1 MASTNTPDLVER
13 EQSLDDRQKALDD
26 RQKALDD
33 RQKALD
39 EREKEVARREN
50 SFDRANLD
58 QEWAELVDEQA
69 TFYKTGPGLTSL
81 AITEKKQKLHLKKQQ
96 LKRLQGHLKAWQRD
110 LRRGIVYPCHRDY
123 SDMYR
128 CRSCGTDITRSGQ
141 FTNPERDI
149 TSPDEFSE
157 DSEDSD

>member
-1 MASTNTPDLVER
+1 MASENNSDVANLSLEER
-13 EQSLDDRQKALDD
+13 ERILADRT
-26 RQKALDD
+26 
-33 RQKALD
+33 KALD

-69 TFYKTGPGLTSL
+69 KFYKTGPGLTSL

-96 LKRLQGHLKAWQRD
+96 LKRWQGHLKAWERD
-110 LRRGIVYPCHRDY
+110 LRLGIVYPCY
-123 SDMYR
+123 TNPYT
-128 CRSCGTDITRSGQ
+128 CKYCGTDIWRNERV
-141 FTNPERDI
+141 TNPSKDLDI
-149 TSPDEFSE
+149 SSLDQFSE